1 MSVPATVIVNKE
13 MPSTSPASA
22 DEPIIER
29 EDVMWAARKLILVY
43 GDDAPEIADKE
54 VRKFDS
60 AGKFLVSEMFTRV
73 GVECRLLLKKSAK
86 LRSRQ
91 LH

>member
-1 MSVPATVIVNKE
+1 MSVPSSVTVNKGT
-13 MPSTSPASA
+13 PSTSPAA
-22 DEPIIER
+22 ALDPIIER

-43 GDDAPEIADKE
+43 GDEAPEIADKE

-60 AGKFLVSEMFTRV
+60 AGKFHVSEMFTRV
-73 GVECRLLLKKSAK
+73 GAECRLLLRKSAK
-86 LRSRQ
+86 LRSRK

>member
-1 MSVPATVIVNKE
+1 MPVPASVTVNTE
-13 MPSTSPASA
+13 PTTAPQP
-22 DEPIIER
+22 DPIIER

-43 GDDAPEIADKE
+43 GDDAPEIAEKE
-54 VRKFDS
+54 VHKFD
-60 AGKFLVSEMFTRV
+60 AVGKFHVSEMFTRV

-86 LRSRQ
+86 LRSRE